1 MSRVDGWSTLGM
13 YAVFHTGG
21 GSPGISHLY
30 TQESPS
36 TQVSP
41 SKLYYLSHILCI
53 TFPPKVASG
62 APPSD
67 FKIYGLSLIHI

>member
-36 TQVSP
+36 TQ
-41 SKLYYLSHILCI
+41 SKLTTLNDTLNM
-53 TFPPKVASG
+53 TARTRVPQKSG
-62 APPSD
+62 N
-67 FKIYGLSLIHI
+67 